1 MKKLNIF
8 LLILSLLCFSACAS
22 KKEMF
27 DDYNLSDSAWLEKI
41 IESVK
46 KNDLEKADSEYISL
60 YSEHINSPLLASA
73 MLILSQAHAKE
84 HEYLL
89 ANYYIDEYIK
99 LYGNSKN
106 YEWLNYLKIKNNFNA
121 FSLPN
126 RNQYLLNETLKEIDA
141 FLFTNKNSQ
150 YSPLVNS
157 IKTKLNLTKLMLE
170 TDIRDLYRRMGHD
183 ISESVYDEKIK
194 NNELNDIKYLK
205 PRLPWYRKLF
215 ESSYAL

>member
-8 LLILSLLCFSACAS
+8 LLILTIFFSACAS
-22 KKEMF
+22 NKKDMF

-46 KNDLEKADSEYISL
+46 KNDLEKADSDYISL

-73 MLILSQAHAKE
+73 MLILSQAHANE

-99 LYGNSKN
+99 LYGNSQN
-106 YEWLNYLKIKNNFNA
+106 YEWLNYLKIRNNFYA

-126 RNQYLLNETLKEIDA
+126 RNQYLLLDSIKDVDI
-141 FLFTNKNSQ
+141 FLSTYKNSK
-150 YSPLVNS
+150 YAPLVNS
-157 IKTKLNLTKLMLE
+157 IKTKLNLTQIMLD
-170 TDIRDLYRRMGHD
+170 TDIRNLYRRMGHD
-183 ISESVYDEKIK
+183 ISEEIYDKKIK
-194 NNELNDIKYLK
+194 DSDLNDIKYIK

>member
-8 LLILSLLCFSACAS
+8 LLILMIFFSACAS
-22 KKEMF
+22 NKKEMF
-27 DDYNLSDSAWLEKI
+27 DDYNLSDNAWLEKI

-46 KNDLEKADSEYISL
+46 KNDLEKADSDYISL

-73 MLILSQAHAKE
+73 MLILSEAHAKE

-99 LYGNSKN
+99 LYGNSSN

-126 RNQYLLNETLKEIDA
+126 RNQYLLKDTLKDIDV
-141 FLFTNKNSQ
+141 FLVSNQNSK

-157 IKTKLNLTKLMLE
+157 IKTKLNLSELMLD
-170 TDIRDLYRRMGHD
+170 TDIRDLYRRMGHLE
-183 ISESVYDEKIK
+183 SEEVYDKRIK
-194 NNELNDIKYLK
+194 NNDLNDIKYIK

>member
-1 MKKLNIF
+1 MRKLNIF

-41 IESVK
+41 IVSVK

-106 YEWLNYLKIKNNFNA
+106 YEWLSYLKIKNNFNA

-194 NNELNDIKYLK
+194 NNELNDIKYIK

>member
-99 LYGNSKN
+99 LYGNSNN
-106 YEWLNYLKIKNNFNA
+106 YEWLSYLKIKNNFNA

-194 NNELNDIKYLK
+194 NNELNDIKYIK

>member
-1 MKKLNIF
+1 MRKFNIF
-8 LLILSLLCFSACAS
+8 LLILLLCFSACAN

-27 DDYNLSDSAWLEKI
+27 DDYNLSDNAWLEKI

-73 MLILSQAHAKE
+73 MLILSEAHAKE

-99 LYGNSKN
+99 LYGNSSN

-183 ISESVYDEKIK
+183 VSESVYDEKIK
-194 NNELNDIKYLK
+194 NNELNDIKYIK
-205 PRLPWYRKLF
+205 PRLPWYRRLF